1 MPSNTRLRAYT
12 GHPLKVHGQLIAH
25 LKYQDQSANVPLLV
39 EGSGPS
45 LFGRDWLSRIRLDW
59 TKICNIRVS
68 ETYLQQGVTSQLRT
82 TIQNHPNVF
91 KPGLGTV
98 KGITAKLE
106 MKPDTRPKFCMARP
120 VRYALQEAVE
130 AEYNRLKSEG
140 IVERVEFS
148 EWATPMVH
156 VPKADGTTCSCGDYT
171 VTVNP
176 QLHVPQYPIPLPEDV
191 FLKLRGG
198 QRFTKLDLKSAYQ
211 QLPLDPESQQF
222 VTINTHRGLYRY
234 KRLPFGIA
242 CSPTLFQRTMDI
254 ILRGLDHVASIQTVQ
269 DDILITGKDDH
280 EQIKNLDSV
289 LSRLDHY
296 GLRLQL
302 SKCKFM
308 QKSVTYMGCVISASG
323 ISPTKEKVEAIKQ
336 TPRAE
341 NLTQLRAFLGKFI
354 RNLS

>member
-1 MPSNTRLRAYT
+1 MA
-12 GHPLKVHGQLIAH
+12 
-25 LKYQDQSANVPLLV
+25 
-39 EGSGPS
+39 
-45 LFGRDWLSRIRLDW
+45 
-59 TKICNIRVS
+59 
-68 ETYLQQGVTSQLRT
+68 SQLRT

-106 MKPDTRPKFCMARP
+106 MKPDARPKFCKARP
-120 VRYALQEAVE
+120 VPYAVQEAVE
-130 AEYNRLKSEG
+130 AEYNRLESEG

-156 VPKADGTTCSCGDYT
+156 VPKADGTTRSCGDYA

-176 QLHVPQYPIPLPEDV
+176 QLHVPQYPIPIPEDV

-198 QRFTKLDLKSAYQ
+198 RFTKLDLKSAYQ
-211 QLPLDPESQQF
+211 QLPLDPDSQQF

-242 CSPTLFQRTMDI
+242 SSPALFQRTMDI
-254 ILRGLDHVASIQTVQ
+254 ILQGLDHVASIE
-269 DDILITGKDDH
+269 DDILITDKDDDEH
-280 EQIKNLDSV
+280 IKNLNSV
-289 LSRLDHY
+289 LSRLEHY

-323 ISPTKEKVEAIKQ
+323 ISPTEEKVEAIKQ
-336 TPRAE
+336 APRSE
-341 NLTQLRAFLGKFI
+341 NLT
-354 RNLS
+354 